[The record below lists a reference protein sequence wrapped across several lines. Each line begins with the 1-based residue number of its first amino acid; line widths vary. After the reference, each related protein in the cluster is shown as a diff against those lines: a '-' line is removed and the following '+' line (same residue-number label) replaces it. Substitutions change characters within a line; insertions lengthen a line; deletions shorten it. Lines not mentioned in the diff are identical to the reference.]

1 MAKQETTPR
10 RTKPRLKFN
19 VHQEPAPV
27 LLFIYTCG
35 QLHQNT
41 LSTEMF
47 VQERPCWHCF
57 LKNCPKG
64 TFPKETFYEGSLAIT
79 LMAASSKTTPP
90 VKQKQQ
96 LS

>member
-47 VQERPCWHCF
+47 VQERPC
-57 LKNCPKG
+57 
-64 TFPKETFYEGSLAIT
+64 
-79 LMAASSKTTPP
+79 
-90 VKQKQQ
+90 
-96 LS
+96 